1 METDVAPCTS
11 NLYGNGMLSRALKLM
26 RIFHEVDQATFAEKL
41 GISRSYLSEL
51 ESGAKQPT
59 LEVLNRYADVL
70 RIPTSSIL
78 LLAEN
83 ITDNTRPDRVRF
95 KAANKIL
102 RIMDWL
108 AARSHE
114 PLSEPHASPS
124 FHEID

>member
-1 METDVAPCTS
+1 
-11 NLYGNGMLSRALKLM
+11 MLSRALKLM
-26 RIFHEVDQATFAEKL
+26 RLFHEVDQATFAEKL

-59 LEVLNRYADVL
+59 LDVLNRYAEVL
-70 RIPTSSIL
+70 RVPTSSIL

-83 ITDNTRPDRVRF
+83 ITEDSPAERVRF

-108 AARSHE
+108 AARNHE
-114 PLSEPHASPS
+114 PLGKQRMSGTL
-124 FHEID
+124 HELK